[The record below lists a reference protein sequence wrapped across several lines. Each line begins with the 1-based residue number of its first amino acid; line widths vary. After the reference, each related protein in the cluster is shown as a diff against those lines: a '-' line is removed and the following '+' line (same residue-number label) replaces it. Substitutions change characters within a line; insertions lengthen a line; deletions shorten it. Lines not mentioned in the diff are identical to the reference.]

1 MKNIQMIEEPR
12 GTFSSELGVS
22 VTEWQ
27 DILSDR
33 QVTTDNYCHAL
44 MAFYNEPGHKS
55 TCSALSLK
63 YFGNA
68 KDAQR
73 YNAWITKFGMAVVKR
88 LGRFHIIDR
97 KGEECFWNVAV
108 NPGKD
113 LGQGKFEWMLRSELV
128 QAIEKLGWHQ
138 KFSWIP
144 FYMEMADKL
153 LAFKDDRKALVDIVY
168 SLDRQYVKYIHTND
182 GGRYPEIDP
191 FTFFGIF
198 NRGNSYE
205 KRTRIATFFKEQLKI
220 EAEVPKD
227 FGGIPILFS
236 AKSCFCWSMYIAT
249 DIQPLWDLFEAV
261 LKKEQGKIEI
271 LFDKVCKQ
279 KGIKW
284 NITMGLFWIRPYEYV
299 ALDSCNQS
307 YLNAIGIPV
316 FPEKQLDAAHYFA
329 FLNEIKHKM
338 DTKELQETMIPAI
351 SYHAWQSNK
360 GDEKNYWLAGYSF
373 RDESSHYERFLKE
386 GVWEGCLR
394 EDSKNDQALL
404 ALART
409 IKKGDIIILKASGTK
424 GSKHDRPFL
433 RIRAVGI
440 VLSDIAEEREENVI
454 ICRCNVRYVNQATYD
469 FDGNSYGFY
478 RQLLHK
484 LGLKSNPIIDYV
496 EDLLRPKEMETSKYQ
511 EYIDLLKE
519 AHNLVLTGAPGTGK
533 TYMARKIAEE
543 MGAETEFVQFHPS
556 YDYTDFVEG
565 LRPVDN
571 GSGQV
576 VFERKDGVFKEF
588 CSRAVQNIID
598 SKKSPETLS
607 EEISWSERLE
617 DFVNDARDYRTR
629 YKTVNGSEFTV
640 EDMNEKTI
648 WIRNEQNEKTADLAV
663 NVQDILTLLI
673 NKVPLKCVRDIRR
686 YFNGK
691 YNSQPDSY
699 AFVIVDKMREK
710 YKKEPNHAANH
721 VSSEGIK
728 EKPFVF
734 IIDEINRG
742 EASKIFGEL
751 FYAIDPGYRGDDKN
765 PVQTQYQNLVTASDD
780 FPNGFYVPKNVYILA
795 TMNDIDRSVESMD
808 FAMRRRF
815 TWKEIS
821 PKDTEYML
829 DELGQPLADEAKK
842 TMHRLN
848 KVIEDTNGLGAA
860 YMIGPAYFRK
870 LKDNGGSFEKLWKMN
885 LEPLLREYLRGF
897 RRIEDTMEKFKKA
910 FFEEEKVEGNM

>member
-22 VTEWQ
+22 VAEWQ
-27 DILSDR
+27 EILSDR
-33 QVTTDNYCHAL
+33 QVTTDNYRRAL

-73 YNAWITKFGMAVVKR
+73 YNAWITKFGMAVVKK

-113 LGQGKFEWMLRSELV
+113 LGQGKFEWTLRSELV

-153 LAFKDDRKALVDIVY
+153 LAFKDDRKALADIVY
-168 SLDRQYVKYIHTND
+168 SLDRQYVKYIHTDD
-182 GGRYPEIDP
+182 GGRYPDIDP

-198 NRGNSYE
+198 NRGSSYE
-205 KRTRIATFFKEQLKI
+205 KRIKIAAFFKEQLGI
-220 EAEVPKD
+220 AAEVPENLE
-227 FGGIPILFS
+227 GIPTVFS
-236 AKSCFCWSMYIAT
+236 VMSCFCWSAYIDT
-249 DIQPLWDLFEAV
+249 DVQPLWDLFEAV

-284 NITMGLFWIRPYEYV
+284 NITMGLFWIRPYEYI

-307 YLNAIGIPV
+307 YLNAIGMPV
-316 FPEKQLDAAHYFA
+316 FPERQLNATHYFT
-329 FLNEIKHKM
+329 FLNELKQQLGSEKLKENTIPDISYNAWQRNIG
-338 DTKELQETMIPAI
+338 DTKSSQPYNIEEQLQ
-351 SYHAWQSNK
+351 
-360 GDEKNYWLAGYSF
+360 
-373 RDESSHYERFLKE
+373 
-386 GVWEGCLR
+386 
-394 EDSKNDQALL
+394 SKD
-404 ALART
+404 
-409 IKKGDIIILKASGTK
+409 
-424 GSKHDRPFL
+424 
-433 RIRAVGI
+433 
-440 VLSDIAEEREENVI
+440 
-454 ICRCNVRYVNQATYD
+454 
-469 FDGNSYGFY
+469 
-478 RQLLHK
+478 
-484 LGLKSNPIIDYV
+484 
-496 EDLLRPKEMETSKYQ
+496 METSKYK

-565 LRPVDN
+565 LRPVDK
-571 GSGQV
+571 GSDQV

-598 SKKSPETLS
+598 SKKSPETIS

-617 DFVNDARDYRTR
+617 DFVNDAIDNETR
-629 YKTVNGSEFTV
+629 YKTVNSSEFTV
-640 EDMNEKTI
+640 TGMNGNTI
-648 WIRNEQNEKTADLAV
+648 LILNEQNDKTPKLAV

-673 NKVPLKCVRDIRR
+673 NKVPLKYVRDIRR
-686 YFNGK
+686 YFNRR

-721 VSSEGIK
+721 IPSEGIK

-765 PVQTQYQNLVTASDD
+765 PVQTQYQNLVTDSDD
-780 FPNGFYVPKNVYILA
+780 FSNGFYVPKNVYILA

-897 RRIEDTMEKFKKA
+897 RKINETMKRFEKA
-910 FFEEEKVEGNM
+910 FCEEEGAEGNMQESIDR

>member
-22 VTEWQ
+22 VAEWQ
-27 DILSDR
+27 EILSDR
-33 QVTTDNYCHAL
+33 QVTTDNYRRAL

-88 LGRFHIIDR
+88 LGRFHVIDT

-113 LGQGKFEWMLRSELV
+113 LGQGKFEWTLRSELV

-153 LAFKDDRKALVDIVY
+153 LAFKDNRKALVDIVY
-168 SLDRQYVKYIHTND
+168 SLDSQYVKYIHTDD
-182 GGRYPEIDP
+182 GKHYSDIDP

-205 KRTRIATFFKEQLKI
+205 KRIKIATFFKEQLGI
-220 EAEVPKD
+220 EAEVPENLE
-227 FGGIPILFS
+227 GIPTVFS
-236 AKSCFCWSMYIAT
+236 VMSCFCWSAYIDT

-284 NITMGLFWIRPYEYV
+284 NITMGLFWIRPYEYI

-307 YLNAIGIPV
+307 YLNAIGMPV
-316 FPEKQLDAAHYFA
+316 FPERQLNAAHYFT
-329 FLNEIKHKM
+329 FLNELKQQLGSEKLKENTIPDISYNAWQRNIG
-338 DTKELQETMIPAI
+338 DTKSSQPYNIEEQLQ
-351 SYHAWQSNK
+351 
-360 GDEKNYWLAGYSF
+360 
-373 RDESSHYERFLKE
+373 
-386 GVWEGCLR
+386 
-394 EDSKNDQALL
+394 SKD
-404 ALART
+404 
-409 IKKGDIIILKASGTK
+409 
-424 GSKHDRPFL
+424 
-433 RIRAVGI
+433 
-440 VLSDIAEEREENVI
+440 
-454 ICRCNVRYVNQATYD
+454 
-469 FDGNSYGFY
+469 
-478 RQLLHK
+478 
-484 LGLKSNPIIDYV
+484 
-496 EDLLRPKEMETSKYQ
+496 METSKYK

-565 LRPVDN
+565 LRPIDN
-571 GSGQV
+571 GEGQI

-588 CSRAVQNIID
+588 CSRAVQNLID
-598 SKKSPETLS
+598 TSKSVEELS
-607 EEISWSERLE
+607 DEKYWKMLLEE
-617 DFVNDARDYRTR
+617 FVNDAIDNTTTF
-629 YKTVNGSEFTV
+629 KMVNGSEFVITGMTESYV
-640 EDMNEKTI
+640 SI
-648 WIRNEQNEKTADLAV
+648 LNEQNAIVSQINIKIREILVLLV
-663 NVQDILTLLI
+663 NEVTLEL
-673 NKVPLKCVRDIRR
+673 VRDIRE
-686 YFNGK
+686 YFRRK
-691 YNSQPDSY
+691 VTRQEDSY
-699 AFVIVDKMREK
+699 TFVIVNQMREM
-710 YKKEPNHAANH
+710 YKTSRSIE
-721 VSSEGIK
+721 VSQALIHNNQK
-728 EKPFVF
+728 KDYVF

-765 PVQTQYQNLVTASDD
+765 PVQTQYQNLVTDSDD

-829 DELGQPLADEAKK
+829 DELGQPLADEARK

>member
-22 VTEWQ
+22 VAEWQ
-27 DILSDR
+27 EILSDR
-33 QVTTDNYCHAL
+33 QVTTDNYRRAL

-88 LGRFHIIDR
+88 LGHFHVIDT

-113 LGQGKFEWMLRSELV
+113 LGQGKFEWTLRSELV

-153 LAFKDDRKALVDIVY
+153 LAFKNNRKSLVDVVY
-168 SLDRQYVKYIHTND
+168 SLNNRYVNYIHTD
-182 GGRYPEIDP
+182 EGSHYPDIDP

-205 KRTRIATFFKEQLKI
+205 KRIKIATFFKEQLKI

-236 AKSCFCWSMYIAT
+236 AKSCFCWSAYVDT

-284 NITMGLFWIRPYEYV
+284 NITMGLFWIRPYEYI

-316 FPEKQLDAAHYFA
+316 FPERQLNATHYFT
-329 FLNEIKHKM
+329 FLNELKQQLGSEKLKENTIPDISYNAWQRNIG
-338 DTKELQETMIPAI
+338 DTKSSQPYNIEEQLQ
-351 SYHAWQSNK
+351 
-360 GDEKNYWLAGYSF
+360 
-373 RDESSHYERFLKE
+373 
-386 GVWEGCLR
+386 
-394 EDSKNDQALL
+394 SKD
-404 ALART
+404 
-409 IKKGDIIILKASGTK
+409 
-424 GSKHDRPFL
+424 
-433 RIRAVGI
+433 
-440 VLSDIAEEREENVI
+440 
-454 ICRCNVRYVNQATYD
+454 
-469 FDGNSYGFY
+469 
-478 RQLLHK
+478 
-484 LGLKSNPIIDYV
+484 
-496 EDLLRPKEMETSKYQ
+496 METSKYK

-565 LRPVDN
+565 LRPIDN
-571 GSGQV
+571 GEGQI

-588 CSRAVQNIID
+588 CSRAVQNLID
-598 SKKSPETLS
+598 TSKSVEELS
-607 EEISWSERLE
+607 DEKYWKMLLEE
-617 DFVNDARDYRTR
+617 FVNDAIDNTTTF
-629 YKTVNGSEFTV
+629 KMVNGSEFVITGMTESYV
-640 EDMNEKTI
+640 SI
-648 WIRNEQNEKTADLAV
+648 LNEQNAIVSQINIKIREILVLLV
-663 NVQDILTLLI
+663 NEVTLEL
-673 NKVPLKCVRDIRR
+673 VRDIRE
-686 YFNGK
+686 YFRRK
-691 YNSQPDSY
+691 VTRQEDSY
-699 AFVIVDKMREK
+699 TFVIVNQMREM
-710 YKKEPNHAANH
+710 YKTSRSIE
-721 VSSEGIK
+721 VSQALIHNNQK
-728 EKPFVF
+728 KDYVF

-765 PVQTQYQNLVTASDD
+765 PVQTQYQNLVTDSDD

-829 DELGQPLADEAKK
+829 DELGQPLADEARK